1 MLRII
6 ILAAIAALALAAP
19 ARAGDADVNG
29 AIDRSLGDHALY
41 ETAIRSFQQAV
52 SDASKEDVAAF
63 VRYPI
68 VVEVNGRK
76 RTIKSSA
83 AFIAAYDQIM
93 TPDIVA
99 AVKSQKYGDLFVN
112 SEGVMFGDGEVWI
125 DGICLDRGCSHFVP
139 KVITIQHTGQ

>member
-6 ILAAIAALALAAP
+6 ILAAIATLSLAAP
-19 ARAGDADVNG
+19 SRADEAGVNG
-29 AIDRSLGDHALY
+29 AIDRSLGNHALY
-41 ETAIRSFQQAV
+41 ETAIGSFQQAV
-52 SDASKEDVAAF
+52 AEGSREDVAAF

-68 VVEVNGRK
+68 VVQVDGRK
-76 RTIKSSA
+76 RTIRSA
-83 AFIAAYDQIM
+83 AAFVVAYDQIM

-112 SEGVMFGDGEVWI
+112 SEGVMFGDGQVWI
-125 DGICLDRGCSHFVP
+125 DGICLDRGCRHFVP